1 MKEMSRECKEYF
13 DTLPQSVKETISQS
27 DADFENL
34 EELKGLANSFL
45 KNTKE

>member
-27 DADFENL
+27 DADYENL
-34 EELKGLANSFL
+34 EQLKSLANSFL
-45 KNTKE
+45 KDEKE